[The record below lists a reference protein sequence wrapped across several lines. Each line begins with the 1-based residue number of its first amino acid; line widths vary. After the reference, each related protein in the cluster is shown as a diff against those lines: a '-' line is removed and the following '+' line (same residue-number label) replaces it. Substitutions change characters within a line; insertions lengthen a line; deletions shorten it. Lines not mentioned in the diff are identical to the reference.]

1 MAKTL
6 FSVALL
12 TTVALAAPRPDVE
25 VVQVRQVEKR
35 QESSVD
41 LTDLIP
47 TSIDLG
53 DLSSLI
59 PTDLASAIPT
69 DLDLSSLIGGI
80 ATLIPSA
87 CLPPSDLATP
97 PTPPADVESAILS
110 YTDVCHEPSFTGDV
124 GKHYTSYL
132 SEASAWV
139 ESNGPAFSSWYSDF
153 ETACPYASAVP
164 TGADDFSSLLASYS
178 VTLPQCGSATAT
190 GAKQTGSASGS
201 AAAKTSGAGSA
212 SGTGASGSAASSSA
226 SGTAQSANNTGAAP
240 QQTAFAAV
248 AGVVAGFAGVVAYL

>member
-1 MAKTL
+1 MTKSL
-6 FSVALL
+6 LSVALL

-41 LTDLIP
+41 LSDLIP

-53 DLSSLI
+53 DLASLI

-69 DLDLSSLIGGI
+69 DLDLSSLIGDV
-80 ATLIPSA
+80 ATLIPSG

-132 SEASAWV
+132 SAASAWA
-139 ESNGPAFSSWYSDF
+139 ESNGPVFSSWYSDF
-153 ETACPYASAVP
+153 QTACPYASAVP
-164 TGADDFSSLLASYS
+164 TDAGDISSLLASYS
-178 VTLPQCGSATAT
+178 VTLPSCGSATASS
-190 GAKQTGSASGS
+190 AKQTGSASGN
-201 AAAKTSGAGSA
+201 ATAKTSGTGS
-212 SGTGASGSAASSSA
+212 STGSSESAASSSE
-226 SGTAQSANNTGAAP
+226 SGSAQSANNTGAAP